1 MNQDIKFLYI
11 DTGIGLEGEEL
22 CKVTQEQM
30 CLDIVTQDIK
40 KKFPSMEWGSRQV
53 FQEKE

>member
-1 MNQDIKFLYI
+1 MNQDMKFLYI
-11 DTGIGLEGEEL
+11 DTGRGLEGEEL

-40 KKFPSMEWGSRQV
+40 KKVPTNGVRI
-53 FQEKE
+53 